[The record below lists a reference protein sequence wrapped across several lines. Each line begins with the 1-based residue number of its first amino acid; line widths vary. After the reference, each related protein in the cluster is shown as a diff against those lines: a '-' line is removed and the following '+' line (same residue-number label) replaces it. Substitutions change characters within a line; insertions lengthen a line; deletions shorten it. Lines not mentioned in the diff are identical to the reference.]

1 MLFPMTFFSLSELTD
16 ATRHSASMQSY
27 QLELL
32 PAIMNSPGV
41 ALAERWV
48 RPADCAAVT
57 TGSDVALA
65 GAHYGELV
73 LFRAPADASIRAYQE
88 TRERAAQLGNDQAA
102 PQDRLQEF
110 FVPLKAYVKPRVL
123 VAPEVVPF
131 RPARGLYVIV
141 SRFVTHDAAAEAA
154 FRWYDETRIPDL
166 LECRGA
172 AGAWLLATEALFHW
186 QRDLTKPALRLVLV
200 WLDGDPLE
208 FAADVRELKV
218 QDNSAVEE
226 ILFAGPLRTIVPWQ
240 WDWFDATQ
248 HR

>member
-16 ATRHSASMQSY
+16 ATRHRASMQSY
-27 QLELL
+27 QLDLQPE
-32 PAIMNSPGV
+32 IMNSPGV

-48 RPADCAAVT
+48 RPADCAAVG
-57 TGSDVALA
+57 TGSDAALA
-65 GAHYGELV
+65 ATHYAELV

-88 TRERAAQLGNDQAA
+88 TCERAVQLG
-102 PQDRLQEF
+102 QDRVCMNFQLQEF
-110 FVPLKAYVKPRVL
+110 FVPLKAYATPRIL

-141 SRFVTHDAAAEAA
+141 SRFLTHDAAAEAA

-166 LECRGA
+166 LGCRGA

-186 QRDLTKPALRLVLV
+186 QRDLTQPALRLVLV

-208 FAADVRELKV
+208 FAADVRQRTLPG
-218 QDNSAVEE
+218 NSAVEK